1 MEKMEKQ
8 GFFSS
13 IFKSKNKGCGCGIT
27 IEDNSDIEKKD
38 NKENNCQ
45 VDGNNKRTSTSDELK

>member
-1 MEKMEKQ
+1 MEKQ